1 MLKTPL
7 GFQNFGTPYPLRNI
21 HILTLSI
28 CLTNTYFK
36 MSTIAVVVGT
46 IILTKYGLTGVLG
59 FTTELL
65 NEVTGPKSDKK

>member
-1 MLKTPL
+1 M
-7 GFQNFGTPYPLRNI
+7 G
-21 HILTLSI
+21 
-28 CLTNTYFK
+28 
-36 MSTIAVVVGT
+36 TIAVVVGT